1 MVLRVFNRLRV
12 KHVEKQYAAHSVW
25 TDLLHINVRVF
36 SFSDLPPVRFLETD
50 SQEGQNRMSKQNNRE
65 KFAVAQ
71 WSDAKQLHGNWL
83 RFKDLQSILAKCSE
97 TSRDIKS
104 VCCVVLPMLHC
115 EANKSY
121 QAARFLIRKS
131 SGSRNISSWPLSSN
145 HRNWLLACQQ
155 HNALKPIPCIVQV
168 RSKTQSQAVALHQI
182 QSWSG
187 LLILEKW
194 NNYFTSCDPF
204 KKICIYIIYIHI
216 FWHGLTRI
224 YSDVCFD
231 TKYDRYFDICLDM
244 YSDIHSDIY
253 ADIYTDVYSWHAVS
267 RYSDTYAG
275 RHSDMQIYML
285 VWHIILWRVLWHL
298 FWHVI
303 LQSSCLV

>member
-1 MVLRVFNRLRV
+1 MFRNIERYQKCLLRRP
-12 KHVEKQYAAHSVW
+12 S
-25 TDLLHINVRVF
+25 
-36 SFSDLPPVRFLETD
+36 
-50 SQEGQNRMSKQNNRE
+50 
-65 KFAVAQ
+65 
-71 WSDAKQLHGNWL
+71 
-83 RFKDLQSILAKCSE
+83 
-97 TSRDIKS
+97 
-104 VCCVVLPMLHC
+104 MLHC